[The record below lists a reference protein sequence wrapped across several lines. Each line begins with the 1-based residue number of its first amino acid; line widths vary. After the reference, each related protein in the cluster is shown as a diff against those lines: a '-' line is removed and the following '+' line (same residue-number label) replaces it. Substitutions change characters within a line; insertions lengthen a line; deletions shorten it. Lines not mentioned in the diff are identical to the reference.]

1 VQSITIKTEEMKKS
15 ILNIAHSYADLPEVN
30 SAISFGPFIRYLQQK
45 IKEEKTV
52 KSALYNNALKE
63 FQKQGVDD
71 RVIAIEN
78 IYQHELLLEHIYACL
93 SPSLSVEDRQ
103 AWGLCF
109 PMQPITFYGTDLMY
123 QLLENEEGTQSN
135 YAGAKTTEEQQQDR
149 LHFIYS
155 FILKEL
161 YAFHTP
167 LKEKYHSGINAGTG
181 LPGYFHI
188 GINAGFIEVKAKQQ
202 LPELSYRELQQYIN
216 EESGLDQIQRIL
228 PLDLFEFRGIAVLT
242 ITDVTA
248 KQAVEHIKGVR
259 LGRTPGNEEAAYTE
273 VIQSLKILVQDA
285 EIEFDLFPFVRVNNK
300 MVYGYV
306 KGGSGLLF
314 SVWGEQTLSP
324 EAFQKIAEG
333 YAANPNSFYSPD
345 IWAESREMF
354 RWLDRFMELNVKSM
368 ALLPLFHNHILVGV
382 LGMHT
387 WRGATFDEQK
397 LSLLEPAL
405 EPIAQLLRIYI
416 DEFNLEIENIIK
428 EKYTSIQPSVQWKF
442 NEAAWHHL
450 YDKKKNLPLRTE
462 NISFNGVYPFYGAID
477 IRNSTAE
484 RNIASKADLGLHLS
498 MLLETLEE
506 LNKIYSPALL
516 EEQIF
521 NGKKWS
527 NILEAGELNTTEENS
542 LNIFLKEETSDYLAL
557 IAQSNPDT
565 KQVIGKYLQEIS
577 VHNGE
582 VYKHRQALEVSM
594 QLINTAINNYFEAE
608 REKLQQSY
616 PCYFEKFR
624 TDGVEYDIYIGQSIA
639 PDKAF
644 NHFHLKNLRLWQL
657 SSMAAVA
664 RIVKQLQPD
673 MPVKLATTQ
682 LIFIHN
688 HPIDI
693 SFRADE
699 RKFDVEGAY
708 NIRYQMIKKRID
720 KVLIRNSQERL
731 TQPDKLALIYFNKRD
746 IEDYLPFVKYL
757 QETGVLQSGA
767 EELDLEDLQGLSGL
781 KALRITLL

>member
-1 VQSITIKTEEMKKS
+1 MKKS
-15 ILNIAHSYADLPEVN
+15 ILNISQSYADLPEVN
-30 SAISFGPFIRYLQQK
+30 SVISFGSFIKYLQQK
-45 IKEEKTV
+45 IEEEQTV
-52 KSALYNNALKE
+52 KSAIYINALKE
-63 FQKQGVDD
+63 FQKQGIDD
-71 RVIAIEN
+71 QVIAIEN

-93 SPSLSVEDRQ
+93 SPSLLAEYHQ

-123 QLLENEEGTQSN
+123 QLLENEEKGQNS
-135 YAGAKTTEEQQQDR
+135 YMGAKTMQQHAQDR
-149 LHFIYS
+149 LYFIYS
-155 FILKEL
+155 FILNEL
-161 YAFHTP
+161 YTFHTP
-167 LKEKYHSGINAGTG
+167 LKEKYHSGINADTG
-181 LPGYFHI
+181 LPVFFHI
-188 GINAGFIEVKAKQQ
+188 GINTNFMEVKATQQ
-202 LPELSYRELQQYIN
+202 LPELSYRELQQYFN
-216 EESGLDQIQRIL
+216 EESGFDQLQQVL
-228 PLDLFEFRGIAVLT
+228 PLDLFEFKGISVLT
-242 ITDVTA
+242 ITDVTT
-248 KQAVEHIKGVR
+248 KKAVENIKKVR
-259 LGRTPGNEEAAYTE
+259 LSRSPGNEGVAYTE
-273 VIQSLKILVQDA
+273 VIQSLKILVQNA
-285 EIEFDLFPFVRVNNK
+285 NIEFDLFPFVRVNNK

-314 SVWGEQTLSP
+314 SVWGEETLSP
-324 EAFQKIAEG
+324 EAFQQIAEG
-333 YAANPNSFYSPD
+333 YAAHPDSFYSPD
-345 IWAESREMF
+345 IWAENMEMF
-354 RWLDRFMELNVKSM
+354 PWLDRFRELGVKSM
-368 ALLPLFHNHILVGV
+368 SLSPIFHNHILVGV

-387 WRGATFDEQK
+387 WQGETFDERK
-397 LSLLEPAL
+397 ITLLEPVL
-405 EPIAQLLRIYI
+405 EPIAQLLQIYI

-442 NEAAWHHL
+442 NEAAWHQL

-462 NISFNGVYPFYGAID
+462 KISFDDVYPFYGAID

-484 RNIASKADLGLHLS
+484 RNIASKADFGLHLN
-498 MLLETLEE
+498 MLRETLEQ
-506 LNKIYSPALL
+506 LNKTYRAPLL
-516 EEQIF
+516 EEKIF
-521 NGKKWS
+521 NCKKWS
-527 NILEAGELNTTEENS
+527 NTLEADELNTTEENS
-542 LNIFLKEETSDYLAL
+542 LNIFLKEESTDYLKL
-557 IAQSNPDT
+557 ISQSDPNT
-565 KQVIGKYLQEIS
+565 KKVIDKYLQEIS
-577 VHNGE
+577 EHNGE

-644 NHFHLKNLRLWQL
+644 NHFHLQNLRLWQL
-657 SSMAAVA
+657 SSMTTVA
-664 RIVKQLQPD
+664 KMVQQLQPD
-673 MPVKLATTQ
+673 LPVKLATTQ

-688 HPIDI
+688 HSIDI

-746 IEDYLPFVKYL
+746 IDDYLPFVKYL
-757 QETGVLQSGA
+757 QETGVLKSET

-781 KALRITLL
+781 KALRITIL